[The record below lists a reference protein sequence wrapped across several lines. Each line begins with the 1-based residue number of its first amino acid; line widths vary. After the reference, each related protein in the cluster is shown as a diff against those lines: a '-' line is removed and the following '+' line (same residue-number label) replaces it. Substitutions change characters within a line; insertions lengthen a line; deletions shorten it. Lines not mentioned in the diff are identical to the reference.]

1 MLIHYILIL
10 ALAARKSPTSQAT
23 ADKFD
28 PPYGCSNQTMGDGER
43 LGAIREIH
51 DVRQN
56 ILLGRVVDSKNTTLP
71 TASDMYKLAWSCALE
86 DLAHALVKDC
96 NDQSKPNPNYAL
108 SFRHYNQTATPDQLN
123 GPLTKAIEEWRA
135 QISSAQWPADQLYN
149 TALNI
154 PDFANMIHAKTTAVG
169 CAEAKCVTRAT
180 AACFYDQPTLQNGEL
195 IYTKGTPCVAN
206 DQCKTY
212 QPSTCASG
220 FCVKGDPLTTPVESS
235 SSETTPSSTS
245 SESTTPSSTASESIP
260 SNSTSPES
268 STPSSTSSESTTLS
282 STASESTSSN
292 STSPES
298 STPSST
304 SSKSTTPSI
313 MSSESTTPSITS
325 SESGATPNSTASES
339 TTLGETSPSS
349 SSPTPSTVP
358 TTTPSSSTTTSTS
371 TPTTT
376 GTTTTNAHKDP
387 SINQICPSNWG
398 VNDKIRNKTLEAHNY
413 RRSQLAL
420 GQIRK
425 RNGNY
430 YQRARDMIKL
440 KYSCQLEVSAR
451 DHAVTCRNRP
461 SSPSTRPNIEEN
473 VARIPKNSVP
483 DRVEAIRKAIT
494 LWWKTGR
501 KEKPIGVA
509 LTFRRHHLNSPI
521 RHFTKMAWAQTR
533 EIGCAV
539 RDCGSSYIAV
549 CHYKPGGNIINH
561 KIYEAGRPCS
571 RCPANARCSEG
582 LCVI

>member
-1 MLIHYILIL
+1 M
-10 ALAARKSPTSQAT
+10 
-23 ADKFD
+23 
-28 PPYGCSNQTMGDGER
+28 
-43 LGAIREIH
+43 
-51 DVRQN
+51 
-56 ILLGRVVDSKNTTLP
+56 
-71 TASDMYKLAWSCALE
+71 
-86 DLAHALVKDC
+86 
-96 NDQSKPNPNYAL
+96 
-108 SFRHYNQTATPDQLN
+108 
-123 GPLTKAIEEWRA
+123 
-135 QISSAQWPADQLYN
+135 SAV
-149 TALNI
+149 
-154 PDFANMIHAKTTAVG
+154 MIHAKTTAVG
-169 CAEAKCVTRAT
+169 CAEAKCVTKAT
-180 AACFYDQPTLQNGEL
+180 AACFYDQPELQNGEL
-195 IYTKGTPCVAN
+195 IYTKGKPCVAN

-212 QPSTCASG
+212 QPSTCANG
-220 FCVKGDPLTTPVESS
+220 FCVKGDPPTTPAESS

-245 SESTTPSSTASESIP
+245 SESTTPSSTASESTS

-268 STPSSTSSESTTLS
+268 STPSSTSSESTTPS
-282 STASESTSSN
+282 ITSSEST
-292 STSPES
+292 
-298 STPSST
+298 TP
-304 SSKSTTPSI
+304 I
-313 MSSESTTPSITS
+313 ILSSESTTPSITS

-339 TTLGETSPSS
+339 TTLGETSP
-349 SSPTPSTVP
+349 T
-358 TTTPSSSTTTSTS
+358 
-371 TPTTT
+371 
-376 GTTTTNAHKDP
+376 
-387 SINQICPSNWG
+387 INQICPSNWG
-398 VNDKIRNKTLEAHNY
+398 VNDKIRNKTLDAHNY